1 MGDTGVHAG
10 NASACMS
17 TPSGAGCGIARLR
30 AVPDRTPARALGD
43 NPRMADP
50 PPPDSLSGTWTVAC
64 LCAAWCRTC
73 DAVRP
78 HFEARAAAHPQF
90 VHRWIDIEDEA
101 DALGDLDI
109 ETFPTLLVVRDGV
122 PLFFGP
128 VLPKP
133 EAVDALVAALV
144 GDPTPRAAG
153 AIDAADL
160 APLLALL
167 AGPPR

>member
-1 MGDTGVHAG
+1 
-10 NASACMS
+10 
-17 TPSGAGCGIARLR
+17 
-30 AVPDRTPARALGD
+30 
-43 NPRMADP
+43 MADSP
-50 PPPDSLSGTWTVAC
+50 APASPSGTWTVAC

-78 HFEARAAAHPQF
+78 HFEARASAQPQL

-133 EAVDALVAALV
+133 EAVDALVAALIE
-144 GDPTPRAAG
+144 DPTPRAAG
-153 AIDAADL
+153 AIDADEL

-167 AGPPR
+167 AAPPR

>member
-1 MGDTGVHAG
+1 VRDYRR
-10 NASACMS
+10 
-17 TPSGAGCGIARLR
+17 P
-30 AVPDRTPARALGD
+30 PLGD
-43 NPRMADP
+43 NPSMADSP
-50 PPPDSLSGTWTVAC
+50 APAAPSGTWTVAC

-78 HFEARAAAHPQF
+78 HFEARAAAQPHLA
-90 VHRWIDIEDEA
+90 HRWIDIEDEA

-109 ETFPTLLVVRDGV
+109 ETFPTLLVVRNGV

-128 VLPKP
+128 VLPQP
-133 EAVDALVAALV
+133 QAVDALVAALIE
-144 GDPTPRAAG
+144 DPTPRAAG
-153 AIDAADL
+153 TIDAEAL

>member
-1 MGDTGVHAG
+1 VRDYRR
-10 NASACMS
+10 
-17 TPSGAGCGIARLR
+17 PL
-30 AVPDRTPARALGD
+30 LGD
-43 NPRMADP
+43 NPRMADSP
-50 PPPDSLSGTWTVAC
+50 AAFSPSGTWTVAC

-78 HFEARAAAHPQF
+78 HFEARAAAHTHLM
-90 VHRWIDIEDEA
+90 HRWIDIEDEA
-101 DALGDLDI
+101 DAIGDLDI

-133 EAVDALVAALV
+133 EAVDALIAALIE
-144 GDPTPRAAG
+144 DPTPRAAG
-153 AIDAADL
+153 TIDAAEL

-167 AGPPR
+167 SGARG

>member
-1 MGDTGVHAG
+1 MAESPAP
-10 NASACMS
+10 AS
-17 TPSGAGCGIARLR
+17 PSG
-30 AVPDRTPARALGD
+30 V
-43 NPRMADP
+43 
-50 PPPDSLSGTWTVAC
+50 WTVAC

-78 HFEARAAAHPQF
+78 HFEARASAQPQL

-133 EAVDALVAALV
+133 EAVDALVAALIA
-144 GDPTPRAAG
+144 DPTPRAAG
-153 AIDAADL
+153 AIDADEL

-167 AGPPR
+167 ETSLR

>member
-1 MGDTGVHAG
+1 VRDYRRR
-10 NASACMS
+10 
-17 TPSGAGCGIARLR
+17 P
-30 AVPDRTPARALGD
+30 LGD
-43 NPRMADP
+43 NPSMAEP
-50 PPPDSLSGTWTVAC
+50 PPADSPPAESLPAGSPSGTWTVAC

-78 HFEARAAAHPQF
+78 HFEARAAAQAQLA
-90 VHRWIDIEDEA
+90 HRWIDIEDEA

-133 EAVDALVAALV
+133 EAVDALVAALIE
-144 GDPTPRAAG
+144 DPTPRAAG
-153 AIDAADL
+153 SIDAEQL

-167 AGPPR
+167 ATSPR